1 MKVISN
7 LQVFMG
13 FIRAILYY
21 LTVFTGM
28 IIIGTPYIIYKGLIC
43 RRKHEITNICTF
55 YFKNVVFK
63 LFGIK
68 IKVEGAEN
76 IPKERGF
83 IIVANHASFLDINV
97 IWPTLGNTAF
107 IAKAA
112 LWKAPVF
119 GWVLNSIGCIPVHKN
134 PRMNA
139 GMGKLVRK
147 RLDDKY
153 NIAVFPEGHRSEDG
167 HMYKFQNG
175 IFRMAKENKLPLL
188 PITLIGTGDRLPKVK
203 WAMNPGEVRIV
214 VHPLQTP
221 ESFENTPMNDLRDT
235 MHDLIE
241 SALPYKKEE
250 LAQAQA
256 ASGTAKEA

>member
-1 MKVISN
+1 MEGFTN

-13 FIRAILYY
+13 FVRAILYY
-21 LTVFTGM
+21 LTIFTGM
-28 IIIGTPYIIYKGLIC
+28 IILGTPYIIYKSIC
-43 RRKHEITNICTF
+43 GRKSEITNVCSF
-55 YFKNVVFK
+55 YFKNVIFK

-68 IKVEGAEN
+68 IVVEGKEN

-97 IWPTLGNTAF
+97 IWPALGNTAF

-167 HMYKFQNG
+167 RMFKFQNG
-175 IFRMAKENKLPLL
+175 IFRMAKDNELPQL
-188 PITLIGTGDRLPKVK
+188 PITLIGTNKYLPKVK
-203 WAMNPGEVRIV
+203 WTMNPGVVRIV

-221 ESFENTPMNDLRDT
+221 ESFENTPMNDLRDE

-241 SALPYKKEE
+241 SALPYKQQEI
-250 LAQAQA
+250 AQKNLDADT
-256 ASGTAKEA
+256 GAKEA